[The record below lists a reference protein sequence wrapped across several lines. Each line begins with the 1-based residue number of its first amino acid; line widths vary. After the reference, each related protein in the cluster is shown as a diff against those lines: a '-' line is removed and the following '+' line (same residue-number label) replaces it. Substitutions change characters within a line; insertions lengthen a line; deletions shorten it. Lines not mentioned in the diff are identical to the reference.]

1 MSSFAN
7 CFFIQIGGSGK
18 RLLTFALLVA
28 MASVGRGQTTAPA
41 PPDNLP
47 RFEVAT
53 IKPVDPE
60 PGVVHATGVNVYPGG
75 RLVITGLP
83 LKTLIT
89 AAFDLNYWQLSGGS
103 DWMDKVRYDVQAK
116 APQTAQTALIR
127 PESTWF
133 SLKDKQMQLMLQA
146 LLIDRF
152 QLKFH
157 RETKTGT
164 VLILEKSGKPLKLR
178 PTKAT
183 ANDISG
189 DFGRAAGRGVLGHNV
204 SMDQL
209 AKFLSGF
216 IVHRPVL
223 NETGL
228 EGQYDFESKTIQ
240 TNADFQSNDP
250 SDANSAYLDAVR
262 EIGLRLRTAK
272 GPVETFVIDHA
283 ERPSP
288 N

>member
-1 MSSFAN
+1 MSFSAN
-7 CFFIQIGGSGK
+7 CFSTWIGTKRK
-18 RLLTFALLVA
+18 RLLAIGLLLA
-28 MASVGRGQTTAPA
+28 MASVGRGQITAPV
-41 PPDNLP
+41 PPDHLP

-53 IKPVDPE
+53 IKPVDLSGDR
-60 PGVVHATGVNVYPGG
+60 GVGVNVYPGG

-89 AAFDLNYWQLSGGS
+89 AAFGLSYWQLSGGS
-103 DWMDKVRYDVQAK
+103 DWMDKVDYDVQAK

-133 SLKDKQMQLMLQA
+133 SLRNKQMQLMSQA

-178 PTKAT
+178 PTKASADAT
-183 ANDISG
+183 SG
-189 DFGRAAGRGVLGHNV
+189 DFGTVPGRGVRGHDA

-209 AKFLSGF
+209 AKFLSSY

-228 EGQYDFESKTIQ
+228 EGQFDFESKTIQ
-240 TNADFQSNDP
+240 TNADFQNNDP
-250 SDANSAYLDAVR
+250 SDANSAFLDAVR
-262 EIGLRLRTAK
+262 EIGLRLRPAK

>member
-1 MSSFAN
+1 MSFSAN
-7 CFFIQIGGSGK
+7 CFFMQIGAKGK
-18 RLLTFALLVA
+18 RLLTVGMLLA
-28 MASVGRGQTTAPA
+28 MASVGYGQTSAPA
-41 PPDNLP
+41 PADNLP

-60 PGVVHATGVNVYPGG
+60 PGVIHEMGVNVYPGG
-75 RLVITGLP
+75 RLVIRGLS
-83 LKTLIT
+83 LKALID
-89 AAFDLNYWQLSGGS
+89 AAFGLSYWQLSGGS

-116 APQTAQTALIR
+116 APQTAQTALIA

-133 SLKDKQMQLMLQA
+133 SLKNKQMQQMLQA

-178 PTKAT
+178 PTKET

-189 DFGRAAGRGVLGHNV
+189 DFGRFEGRGISGHNA

-209 AKFLSGF
+209 AKFLSNS

-228 EGQYDFESKTIQ
+228 EGQFDFESKTVP
-240 TNADFQSNDP
+240 TNADSQNNDP
-250 SDANSAYLDAVR
+250 YDANSAFLDAVR
-262 EIGLRLRTAK
+262 EIGLRLRTTK
-272 GPVETFVIDHA
+272 GPVEMFVIDHA